1 MSRKSCKANLSVTS
15 WLMLFV
21 CLLCLL
27 SLSGCSVQS
36 VPPPEL
42 QECPEVQKP
51 EAALLA
57 TPKTNY
63 AERLRQVWLSDRSA
77 TGK

>member
-1 MSRKSCKANLSVTS
+1 MSRKSCKANLRATS

-21 CLLCLL
+21 CLFCLL
-27 SLSGCSVQS
+27 SLSGCSVRPS
-36 VPPPEL
+36 PPPEL

-63 AERLRQVWLSDRSA
+63 AERLQQVWLSGKSA